1 GMNLL
6 LVFLWLG
13 RLAFVSP
20 RAEQLAQDVEQWA
33 RLLGEHIQE
42 TFNDATK
49 QSDITA
55 MYKNYAE
62 AEIFDPRMELKKAK
76 NVIEAY
82 LRRRAKAAWDA
93 KLSLESRMIANLS
106 EEEVNDPMSMNF
118 IRFMSAKG
126 ESDAAR
132 VYAHNHHGLVTEVNA
147 TRTFNLTPNAN
158 FYGIATS
165 SIASA
170 VHIPTPVYE
179 RNAEVLLKIDWS
191 DIDQLYRANREQTR
205 DLAFQMFCSES
216 GFMRYF
222 PAASWIWDNK
232 DDQLDLY
239 DCRSTEWF
247 INGATLSKNVIIM
260 LDLSGSMLGQR
271 FEIAKQTVEA
281 ILETLSDNDFFNIM
295 PFSKVAAFLDEC
307 AEQAGLLQAT
317 VRNKKLLRA
326 RLNGIVSEG
335 KAEYEKGLSKAF
347 ETLMKMRNYT
357 SKREQLGCSD
367 VIMLITDGAPSYF
380 KEIFQLYNEKK
391 TVRFFSFLIG
401 EEAIDFEQV
410 KWMACSNKGFM
421 VHISNMADVQ
431 EKVQHYIKVMSRPL
445 GKHASMIREEDAVWS
460 GVYRER
466 LMTTGQVSSK
476 KKLRVKR
483 LDAKSEMFVTTVS
496 YPVTVDGTLMGVSAV
511 DVPVTELIQLAHSSS
526 LGSRS
531 YTFMMDNNG
540 YVMFH
545 PQLRPIDPVTKQT
558 KPNYN
563 NVDILELEVPQN
575 QQLMRSSMIN
585 CDNIDAH
592 KLDILFATEDVQ
604 RVYRQ
609 TNTYYAECI
618 QDALF
623 TVGMAV
629 ASGDEKR
636 IRPRKPIDYGSVEMS
651 WFEGPNWRMHP
662 QWRYCLVND
671 TDALSTPEESF
682 AVYVKQMRVTGKLP
696 KLCEP
701 RRALVDRF
709 LFDMKVTNG
718 LTNSWDVSWKKNRRN
733 QIHLVF
739 FSTPSGMIKFWNELP
754 NGLSNTDP
762 NWIESVTTP
771 VPKSTPQSIPTQQ
784 SSSYSHYVL
793 DENRRS
799 SEDRYFRRA
808 VRMRNHIVVDVNL
821 KTKLWYSSEAASAYG
836 NPENVSLLMTASK
849 ALYVDGALIGVAG
862 MEFTVDSF
870 AKTLS
875 KMGCGPQDDRRWCLL
890 LDEHAYVVYSSL
902 KNTRYGNVFSTNSD
916 ERKGN
921 LLGRWF
927 GTINRIT
934 ERTMSLLLK
943 NNFYTENTYVDY
955 QATCKQQPLTVVTA
969 GAFKPAASIINSL
982 LWIVSR
988 IWRALREFGIVHV
1001 VDTLLSPVYAYTATF
1016 HDGSE
1021 GYPCD
1026 KASNFYLANWGEEG
1040 WMGQRTPA
1048 TAALIADNLSE
1059 RPCRHNTAKCA
1070 VKTYASWVPG
1080 SNLLLVVIAQTTSA
1094 SSACYDETQ
1103 CPLSS
1108 PSEFRFGFTQ
1118 VDNASDKQQV
1128 MSMEPS
1134 DPFAENIFERKCRHV
1149 RAKQRKAPSKCI
1161 RADDDESHLPCS
1173 KAVHC
1178 CQRIDGSTLVLLGAV
1193 IVLAALSR

>member
-1 GMNLL
+1 M
-6 LVFLWLG
+6 
-13 RLAFVSP
+13 
-20 RAEQLAQDVEQWA
+20 
-33 RLLGEHIQE
+33 
-42 TFNDATK
+42 
-49 QSDITA
+49 
-55 MYKNYAE
+55 
-62 AEIFDPRMELKKAK
+62 
-76 NVIEAY
+76 
-82 LRRRAKAAWDA
+82 
-93 KLSLESRMIANLS
+93 
-106 EEEVNDPMSMNF
+106 
-118 IRFMSAKG
+118 
-126 ESDAAR
+126 
-132 VYAHNHHGLVTEVNA
+132 
-147 TRTFNLTPNAN
+147 
-158 FYGIATS
+158 
-165 SIASA
+165 
-170 VHIPTPVYE
+170 
-179 RNAEVLLKIDWS
+179 
-191 DIDQLYRANREQTR
+191 
-205 DLAFQMFCSES
+205 
-216 GFMRYF
+216 
-222 PAASWIWDNK
+222 
-232 DDQLDLY
+232 
-239 DCRSTEWF
+239 
-247 INGATLSKNVIIM
+247 
-260 LDLSGSMLGQR
+260 
-271 FEIAKQTVEA
+271 
-281 ILETLSDNDFFNIM
+281 DFF
-295 PFSKVAAFLDEC
+295 
-307 AEQAGLLQAT
+307 
-317 VRNKKLLRA
+317 
-326 RLNGIVSEG
+326 
-335 KAEYEKGLSKAF
+335 
-347 ETLMKMRNYT
+347 
-357 SKREQLGCSD
+357 
-367 VIMLITDGAPSYF
+367 
-380 KEIFQLYNEKK
+380 
-391 TVRFFSFLIG
+391 
-401 EEAIDFEQV
+401 
-410 KWMACSNKGFM
+410 
-421 VHISNMADVQ
+421 
-431 EKVQHYIKVMSRPL
+431 
-445 GKHASMIREEDAVWS
+445 
-460 GVYRER
+460 
-466 LMTTGQVSSK
+466 
-476 KKLRVKR
+476 
-483 LDAKSEMFVTTVS
+483 
-496 YPVTVDGTLMGVSAV
+496 
-511 DVPVTELIQLAHSSS
+511 TE
-526 LGSRS
+526 
-531 YTFMMDNNG
+531 
-540 YVMFH
+540 
-545 PQLRPIDPVTKQT
+545 
-558 KPNYN
+558 
-563 NVDILELEVPQN
+563 
-575 QQLMRSSMIN
+575 MRSSMIN

-943 NNFYTENTYVDY
+943 NNFYTE
-955 QATCKQQPLTVVTA
+955 
-969 GAFKPAASIINSL
+969 
-982 LWIVSR
+982 
-988 IWRALREFGIVHV
+988 
-1001 VDTLLSPVYAYTATF
+1001 
-1016 HDGSE
+1016 
-1021 GYPCD
+1021 
-1026 KASNFYLANWGEEG
+1026 
-1040 WMGQRTPA
+1040 
-1048 TAALIADNLSE
+1048 
-1059 RPCRHNTAKCA
+1059 
-1070 VKTYASWVPG
+1070 
-1080 SNLLLVVIAQTTSA
+1080 
-1094 SSACYDETQ
+1094 
-1103 CPLSS
+1103 
-1108 PSEFRFGFTQ
+1108 
-1118 VDNASDKQQV
+1118 
-1128 MSMEPS
+1128 
-1134 DPFAENIFERKCRHV
+1134 
-1149 RAKQRKAPSKCI
+1149 
-1161 RADDDESHLPCS
+1161 
-1173 KAVHC
+1173 
-1178 CQRIDGSTLVLLGAV
+1178 
-1193 IVLAALSR
+1193 